1 MILTR
6 EFLSNFFY
14 EPGPK
19 VIIVE
24 ATKPGT
30 PTLTPF
36 VVAKSTPFVSYFI
49 FTHALPLP
57 LSLKR
62 FNLYLR

>member
-6 EFLSNFFY
+6 KFLSNFFY
-14 EPGPK
+14 EPGPQ

-24 ATKPGT
+24 ATNPAGT

-57 LSLKR
+57 VIA
-62 FNLYLR
+62 